1 MARPL
6 LFKSPEEL
14 ESKINEYFKLCDEG
28 KEVEELTKRGE
39 LVKYR
44 KQIPYTLEGLADYL
58 DIEPKT
64 LRNYGERD
72 EFFKVIARAKN
83 KVHRQWVE
91 KGLTDNFNSKVV
103 CLCMAANIP
112 EYRIN
117 SNYQVNVQLSLE
129 DRLQAIAERDQ
140 GTGGPLP
147 ALPNP
152 DVIDI

>member
-6 LFKSPEEL
+6 LFKTPEEL
-14 ESKINEYFKLCDEG
+14 ESKINEYFRKCNEG
-28 KEVEELTKRGE
+28 KVVEELTKRGE

-44 KQIPYTLEGLADYL
+44 KQIPYTLEGLADFL
-58 DIEPKT
+58 GCLPKT

-72 EFFKVIARAKN
+72 EFSMIIAQAKN

-103 CLCMAANIP
+103 CLCLAANIE
-112 EYRIN
+112 EYRVN
-117 SNYQVNVQLSLE
+117 KDQQVNVQLSFE
-129 DRLQAIAERDQ
+129 DRLSRIIAERGSQ
-140 GTGGPLP
+140 NRIP
-147 ALPNP
+147 APADP